1 MNERRYTTEEKEM
14 SDWIKANEMKF
25 TKENLQKVKEA
36 ATIFAATV
44 KPEKDETTSREVAF
58 VSGFMTA
65 FNFLEV
71 DISEI
76 LKPGEIIE
84 NE

>member
-1 MNERRYTTEEKEM
+1 M
-14 SDWIKANEMKF
+14 SEWIKVNEMKF

-36 ATIFAATV
+36 AAVFAATV

-76 LKPGEIIE
+76 LKPEE
-84 NE
+84 EK

>member
-1 MNERRYTTEEKEM
+1 MNE
-14 SDWIKANEMKF
+14 WIKANEMKF
-25 TKENLQKVKEA
+25 TKENLQKVKKA
-36 ATIFAATV
+36 AAIFAATV
-44 KPEKDETTSREVAF
+44 KPERDETTSREVAF

-76 LKPGEIIE
+76 LEPKGEG
-84 NE
+84 

>member
-1 MNERRYTTEEKEM
+1 MNERRYITEGGEM

-36 ATIFAATV
+36 ATIFASTV

-76 LKPGEIIE
+76 LKPEE
-84 NE
+84 K

>member
-1 MNERRYTTEEKEM
+1 M
-14 SDWIKANEMKF
+14 SEWIKVNEMKF

-36 ATIFAATV
+36 AAVFAATV

-65 FNFLEV
+65 FNFLEI

-76 LKPGEIIE
+76 MKTKE
-84 NE
+84 NEHH